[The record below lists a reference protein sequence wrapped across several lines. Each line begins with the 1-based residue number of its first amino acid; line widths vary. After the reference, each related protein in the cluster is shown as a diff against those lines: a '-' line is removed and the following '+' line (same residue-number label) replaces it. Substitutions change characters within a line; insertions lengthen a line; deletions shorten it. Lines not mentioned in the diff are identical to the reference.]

1 MNKIVKSVM
10 VAGVLG
16 GIAVAYCNRDK
27 ISKAIVDAKKEV
39 EHKREEQLKA
49 IEDIFVDELAKA
61 FGADPTT
68 FRAYG
73 APQSGKS
80 TGCYDKF
87 LAKEF
92 ANPANKTSADDYPSN
107 GKGV

>member
-61 FGADPTT
+61 FGADPAT

-87 LAKEF
+87 LGNEF
-92 ANPANKTSADDYPSN
+92 AKPANNTSADDHPL
-107 GKGV
+107 

>member
-1 MNKIVKSVM
+1 MNKIAKSVI

-39 EHKREEQLKA
+39 EQLKT

-61 FGADPTT
+61 FGADPAT

>member
-1 MNKIVKSVM
+1 MNKIVKSVI

-39 EHKREEQLKA
+39 EHKRDEQLKA

-61 FGADPTT
+61 FGADPAT

-80 TGCYDKF
+80 TGCYDEF

-92 ANPANKTSADDYPSN
+92 TNPAKNTSADNYSSN